1 MRGESLEMVTRGR
14 IRADVSYAVS
24 QATEAINMLVSAH
37 GAGSFAESNP
47 MQRIWRDANIASNH
61 VALLRPIGMEVYG
74 RTLLG
79 VEKNISMMV

>member
-1 MRGESLEMVTRGR
+1 MVTRGR

-47 MQRIWRDANIASNH
+47 MQRIWRDTNIASNH